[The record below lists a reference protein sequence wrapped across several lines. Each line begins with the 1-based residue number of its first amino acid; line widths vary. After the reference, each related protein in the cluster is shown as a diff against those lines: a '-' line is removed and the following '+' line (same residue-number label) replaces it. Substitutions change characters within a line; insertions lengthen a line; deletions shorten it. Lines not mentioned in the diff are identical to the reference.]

1 MYAHSTCFK
10 SHDREKRRVYE
21 QRVREVE
28 RASFTPLVFSALG
41 GMSRPTE
48 ITYKRLASL
57 LADKKDQFY
66 NSVIS
71 LIRCR
76 LSFSLLRSAIMCLRG
91 SRSTAGHPL
100 KDFDF
105 ILAGTEGRLPL
116 TD

>member
-1 MYAHSTCFK
+1 
-10 SHDREKRRVYE
+10 
-21 QRVREVE
+21 
-28 RASFTPLVFSALG
+28 
-41 GMSRPTE
+41 MSRPTE

-57 LADKKDQFY
+57 LADTEKDQFY

-105 ILAGTEGRLPL
+105 VLAGAEGRLPL

>member
-1 MYAHSTCFK
+1 MKTGSGQERNTDTLQRALPH
-10 SHDREKRRVYE
+10 VYKFLRYE
-21 QRVREVE
+21 SRDMLPFPIPLKVIVSMVE
-28 RASFTPLVFSALG
+28 
-41 GMSRPTE
+41 
-48 ITYKRLASL
+48 
-57 LADKKDQFY
+57 Y
-66 NSVIS
+66 N